1 MMRHRAHI
9 SVVALAFLAGA
20 KGAAWGA
27 QDVRKIKLAQPE
39 LKVIEE
45 KCLVCHNHQRID
57 AAREAQRDTEAT
69 LRRMEAKGVRLTT
82 RDRQVIGHFLS
93 NPFKGGDREAG
104 TTGGGRA
111 K

>member
-1 MMRHRAHI
+1 MRHGAHI

-20 KGAAWGA
+20 QGAARGA
-27 QDVRKIKLAQPE
+27 QDVRKVKLPQPE
-39 LKVIEE
+39 LKVVEE

-57 AAREAQRDTEAT
+57 AAREAQRDTEAI
-69 LRRMEAKGVRLTT
+69 LRRMETKGVKLTA

-93 NPFKGGDREAG
+93 SPFKGGDREAG
-104 TTGGGRA
+104 TEGGGRA